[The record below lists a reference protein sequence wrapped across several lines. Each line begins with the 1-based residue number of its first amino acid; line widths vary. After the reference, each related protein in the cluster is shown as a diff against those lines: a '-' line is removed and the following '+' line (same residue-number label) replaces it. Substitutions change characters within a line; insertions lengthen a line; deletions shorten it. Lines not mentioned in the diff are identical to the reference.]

1 MYVVIAKIS
10 NDKAHIYEKTVFL
23 NSKNSWKN
31 VLLEQ

>member
-23 NSKNSWKN
+23 NSNK
-31 VLLEQ
+31 